1 MMHKQDGRKRILSE
15 ADLAEIDYSLIE
27 EYNFEDTPESLRPQ
41 ILGGYL
47 SWCYAEAYQK
57 EFRKSRKNLSQ
68 AQYAKKT
75 LHVNPM
81 NFSGYKNGERTPT
94 GENLDKVASALG
106 GVVYDILGLAR
117 KMPED
122 PILVEIVNQWHSLSK
137 SEQLEVLDQVNS
149 FLSINPNSVTTSI
162 TA

>member
-1 MMHKQDGRKRILSE
+1 MLHQQDGKKRILTE
-15 ADLAEIDYSLIE
+15 ADLAEIDYSQIE
-27 EYNFEDTPESLRPQ
+27 NYNFEDTPESLRPQ
-41 ILGGYL
+41 VLGGYL
-47 SWCYAEAYQK
+47 SWCYAEAYQQ

-94 GENLDKVASALG
+94 GENLDKVANALG

-117 KMPED
+117 KMPDD
-122 PILVEIVNQWHSLSK
+122 PILIEIVNQWEGLSN
-137 SEQLEVLDQVNS
+137 SEKREVLDQVNS
-149 FLSINPNSVTTSI
+149 FLSISQNSVTDSI